1 MILIDEKFLE
11 RILRKE
17 DDLWKRPT
25 DQTVK
30 SQLNRELKSD
40 LDYSNIPDDIKV
52 KQHQQHLNRFLQTKR
67 QLQEDPVTNLI
78 DFEAPE
84 PAKNLIDF
92 EVSDV
97 AKKSIDKVESTVGDL
112 LGSIS

>member
-30 SQLNRELKSD
+30 SQLNRELNSYS
-40 LDYSNIPDDIKV
+40 DYSNIPDDIKV
-52 KQHQQHLNRFLQTKR
+52 KQHHQHLNRFLQTKC
-67 QLQEDPVTNLI
+67 EI
-78 DFEAPE
+78 H
-84 PAKNLIDF
+84 
-92 EVSDV
+92 SD
-97 AKKSIDKVESTVGDL
+97 IETPDVEKR
-112 LGSIS
+112 